1 MFVLVFRSACLFF
14 VLFASIATF
23 AQSRSPIVVRVDAQV
38 ELATIIARLAD
49 FGEFKND
56 NIGKYA
62 ADVDRHFAN
71 YKDHEVVRLAREL
84 RQKKGLGFSQYLSLP
99 VHLNPDFSPKVAF
112 TTTVPHKDYGAKDA
126 TEFAR
131 ALKKFWKDA
140 DCERFF
146 REHSELFRETERRY
160 QKVVD
165 EVDIAWFMNFY
176 GERPNGTFH
185 IFVSLLS
192 GYGNFG
198 EKVVYPRGRTDLFA
212 IMGAS
217 EAGPDG
223 IPVFSAK
230 AELPVVIHEFNH
242 SFINHL
248 VDENP
253 ARFQVACEKI
263 FKEVSEKM
271 TRQAYGGWQTPLS
284 ESLVRAGVARYLYE
298 HRGIDAGNAQLIEE
312 KINGFVWIDELF
324 VLFGTYANNRTRFPN
339 FRSFLPVLAGY
350 LKDLAG
356 RVRDKIDGFDAMRP
370 AVSGIKQFANGAG
383 DVDPAITEITF
394 VFDRPLIGKGVSIS
408 VGSLGRNGFPE
419 IEKSVGY
426 YNSTTTEYTL
436 RVKLKPG
443 TAYEFVLTGV
453 AFKTKAGYPISEYVV
468 KFKTR

>member
-1 MFVLVFRSACLFF
+1 MFVFVFRSVCLVF
-14 VLFASIATF
+14 VLFASIAIF
-23 AQSRSPIVVRVDAQV
+23 AQPKASIIVKVDTQV
-38 ELATIIARLAD
+38 ELATIVARLAE

-56 NIGKYA
+56 NIGRYA
-62 ADVDRHFAN
+62 ADVDRHFSS
-71 YKDHEVVRLAREL
+71 YKDHEVVRLARKL
-84 RQKKGLGFSQYLSLP
+84 RETNGLAFSQYLSLA

-112 TTTVPHKDYGAKDA
+112 TATVPHKDYGAKEA
-126 TEFAR
+126 AEFAR
-131 ALKKFWKDA
+131 LLKKFWNDA

-146 REHSELFRETERRY
+146 KEHSDLFRETERRY
-160 QKVVD
+160 QTVVN
-165 EVDIAWFMNFY
+165 EVDTAWFTKFY

-185 IFVSLLS
+185 IFISLLS

-198 EKVVYPRGRTDLFA
+198 EKVVFPRGRTDLFA

-253 ARFQVACEKI
+253 APFQAACEKI
-263 FKEVSEKM
+263 FREVAQKM
-271 TRQAYGGWQTPLS
+271 ARQAYGGWQAPLS

-298 HRGIDAGNAQLIEE
+298 HRGIEAGNSQIVEE
-312 KINGFVWIDELF
+312 KINGFAWMDELF
-324 VLFGTYANNRTRFPN
+324 VLFGTYANNRRQFPT
-339 FRSFLPVLAGY
+339 FRSFMPVLAGY
-350 LKDLAG
+350 HTDLAN
-356 RVRDKIDGFDAMRP
+356 RVRDKIDSFEAMRP
-370 AVSGIKQFANGAG
+370 TVSAIRQFANGAE

-394 VFDRPLIGKGVSIS
+394 VFDRPLVGKGVSIS
-408 VGSLGRNGFPE
+408 VGSLGRSGFPE
-419 IEKSVGY
+419 IEKTVGF
-426 YNSTTTEYTL
+426 YNANATEYTL

-443 TAYEFVLTGV
+443 TPYEFVLTRA

-468 KFKTR
+468 KFKTK